1 VYLGPRDEQSL
12 LDTYHSQQDLGA
24 RDELVQRYLPLV
36 RSLAKRYSYTSEPLD
51 DLCQVGAMALC
62 KAIDRYRPGCGAS
75 FKAYAVPTIVGELRR
90 HFRDTGWALHIPR
103 SLQERA
109 RTVGTAL
116 NTLSTQL
123 GRSPTIAEIAEFS
136 GISREEAI
144 EGLEVRMAYDAASLD
159 AAMRDD
165 DEDAGLL
172 ARLGVDDGGFEA
184 VEQQVILE
192 RTMRA
197 LPDRERELLHLR
209 FSEDLSQSDIAKRV
223 GVSQMHVSRLLRR
236 AVARLQAVAEADRR
250 GDGRFGAFN
259 TG

>member
-1 VYLGPRDEQSL
+1 MYLGLRDEESL
-12 LDTYHSQQDLGA
+12 LETYHSEQDLGA

-62 KAIDRYRPGCGAS
+62 KAIDRYRPGCGSS

-116 NTLSTQL
+116 NALSTQL

-136 GISREEAI
+136 DITREEAI

-159 AAMRDD
+159 ASMRED
-165 DEDAGLL
+165 DEDIGWLE
-172 ARLGVDDGGFEA
+172 RLGSDDGGFEM
-184 VEQQVILE
+184 VEHQVVLE
-192 RTMRA
+192 HTMRA
-197 LPDRERELLHLR
+197 LPERERMLLHLR

-236 AVARLQAVAEADRR
+236 AVARLQAVAEADGR
-250 GDGRFGAFN
+250 GDGRFEAF
-259 TG
+259 TAG